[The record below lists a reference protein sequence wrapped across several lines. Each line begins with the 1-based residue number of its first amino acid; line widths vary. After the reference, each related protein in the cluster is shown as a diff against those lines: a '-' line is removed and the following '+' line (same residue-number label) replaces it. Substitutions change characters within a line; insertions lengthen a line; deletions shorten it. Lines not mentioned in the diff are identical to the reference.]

1 MIYCDVLRD
10 ATSHMAAELTSEP
23 AKTSIHSE
31 LPEATVESL
40 GASVFSPEAMKT
52 LGHGWEPGL
61 FVGLGQG
68 LAYRQPEA
76 LGWASGMRNYPT
88 CTQGRI
94 AKHRLTFIQQQQE
107 ARLSEA

>member
-52 LGHGWEPGL
+52 LGHGWEPG
-61 FVGLGQG
+61 FFWVG
-68 LAYRQPEA
+68 
-76 LGWASGMRNYPT
+76 SGS
-88 CTQGRI
+88 G
-94 AKHRLTFIQQQQE
+94 IQ
-107 ARLSEA
+107 AA